1 MGTKEIAKKIE
12 TEVREVEII
21 LLHLEELPETG
32 SVVLDDITPRL
43 ARLALEKLHLIQ
55 DLAGSLRPS

>member
-1 MGTKEIAKKIE
+1 VGTKEIAKKIE
-12 TEVREVEII
+12 SEVKEVEII

-43 ARLALEKLHLIQ
+43 ARLALEKLHCIQ